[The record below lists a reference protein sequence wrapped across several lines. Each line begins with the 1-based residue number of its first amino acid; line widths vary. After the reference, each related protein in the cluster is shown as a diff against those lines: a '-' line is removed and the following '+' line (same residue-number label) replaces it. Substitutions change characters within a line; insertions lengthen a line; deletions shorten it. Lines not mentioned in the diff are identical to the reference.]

1 MGREKR
7 SGTPR
12 LFAAFA
18 FRNYRWLWASAVFSS
33 MSMSMSMLAMGW
45 LVLELTDR
53 PFWGGAV
60 AGMQGVGS
68 VGSGVFGG
76 VLADR
81 FDKRKILLALRV
93 VTGTVALVLGLLV
106 VTNTIVLWHIM
117 VAAFVQG
124 VLMAVRLPA
133 TNSIVFQI
141 VGPRRLLNAL
151 AAQLMGFNLARV
163 VGSVIAGGVISSFGV
178 GPNYILVAIF
188 TYTAGAL
195 LLFVTVAQPQAPS
208 THEPFWDA
216 AREGIRYV
224 WNNGTVRL
232 LLIMSVFM
240 ELFGFSFHIMLPV
253 MARDVLGVGAS
264 GLGFLSAAG
273 GVGAVASTLAVAS
286 LGDFRNKGGLL
297 LASALGAGLMLV
309 LFAFSPW
316 YVVSLVLVTGVGALL
331 MSYDVSMGTLL
342 QLLSTN
348 EVRGRVLGIYGLT
361 FGFTPL
367 GGFLVGLVGTVVGVP
382 VAMGVGAGVII
393 AYGLRVL
400 RSVGRIRTV
409 QEEAP

>member
-1 MGREKR
+1 
-7 SGTPR
+7 

-18 FRNYRWLWASAVFSS
+18 FRNYRWLWASVVFSS
-33 MSMSMSMLAMGW
+33 MGMSMSMLAMGW

-53 PFWGGAV
+53 PFWVGAV
-60 AGMQGVGS
+60 AGMQGVGQ
-68 VGSGVFGG
+68 VGFGVFGG

-81 FDKRKILLALRV
+81 FDKRNILLVLRV
-93 VTGTVALVLGLLV
+93 VTGTVALALGLLV

-133 TNSIVFQI
+133 TNSIMFQI

-151 AAQLMGFNLARV
+151 AAHQMASNLTRV

-188 TYTAGAL
+188 AYTAAAL
-195 LLFVTVAQPQAPS
+195 LLFVTVVQPQAPS
-208 THEPFWDA
+208 TREPFWDVV
-216 AREGIRYV
+216 RDGVRYV

-273 GVGAVASTLAVAS
+273 GLGAVASTLAVAS

-297 LASALGAGLMLV
+297 LVSALGAGLMLV

-316 YVVSLVLVTGVGALL
+316 YVASLVLVTGVGALL

-342 QLLSTN
+342 QLLSNN
-348 EVRGRVLGIYGLT
+348 EVRGRVMGIYGLT

-367 GGFLVGLVGTVVGVP
+367 GGFLVGLAGTVVGVP

-400 RSVGRIRTV
+400 RSVGRIRTI
-409 QEEAP
+409 QEETP